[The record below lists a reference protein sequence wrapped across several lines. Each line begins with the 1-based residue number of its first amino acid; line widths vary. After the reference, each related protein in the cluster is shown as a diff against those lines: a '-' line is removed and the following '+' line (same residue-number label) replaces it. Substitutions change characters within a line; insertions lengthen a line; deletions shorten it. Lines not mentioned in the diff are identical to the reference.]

1 MEYGIVTNWDDMEKV
16 WHHIF
21 AEHLQI
27 TPEEHAI
34 ILTETPR
41 HYHLKNRE
49 KTLEYMFERF
59 HAPAFYLANQA
70 ALSLYASGRNTG
82 IVLDSGY
89 EVTHSIP
96 VLQGIVQIDATFRLD
111 IGGRDLGYLLMKQLE
126 EANSSHNT
134 QALKDK
140 IHEIKA
146 RHCYLA
152 LDYWQELKASTA
164 QTYTL
169 PDGHQINLQNE
180 RYVHETVPSFSY
192 AQVDCEVDFPYL
204 KPSSRLR

>member
-16 WHHIF
+16 WHHTF
-21 AEHLQI
+21 TEHLHV

-41 HYHLKNRE
+41 HHHFDNRE

-59 HAPAFYLANQA
+59 QTPAFYLANQA

-96 VLQGIVQIDATFRLD
+96 VLDGVVQFDATFRLD
-111 IGGRDLGYLLMKQLE
+111 LGGRDLGYLLMKQLE
-126 EANSSHNT
+126 ETNRGYNI

-140 IHEIKA
+140 IPEIKA
-146 RHCYLA
+146 RHCYLS
-152 LDYWQELKASTA
+152 LDYWQELKAWTP

-169 PDGHQINLQNE
+169 PDGHQIDLQKE
-180 RYVHETVPSFSY
+180 R
-192 AQVDCEVDFPYL
+192 
-204 KPSSRLR
+204 